1 MRRLAFIF
9 LLPLAMNAGAADK
22 DPAKEQA
29 RRMQQAQYKLQ
40 QEKAQLAQEKAALE
54 TQLKEA
60 GEKASAAEEKV
71 AGAAKRSAGLARE
84 VESLRGERE
93 KLTAELAET
102 RQKLEERQK
111 ELGISKSNEKSL
123 AGQLELRGKQLA
135 QCEQKNAM
143 LYQHSLEM
151 GQRLADRSF
160 IDFLAVLE
168 PFTGIKRVEM
178 ENVLEEYREKLDA
191 QRLEPVQGG
200 EKKPGGSASQ

>member
-1 MRRLAFIF
+1 MRHLAIIF
-9 LLPLAMNAGAADK
+9 LMSCVMNAAAADK

-29 RRMQQAQYKLQ
+29 RRQQQAQYKLQ

-84 VESLRGERE
+84 VESLRSERE
-93 KLTAELAET
+93 KLTSELAET

-111 ELGISKSNEKSL
+111 ELSASKGNEKSL
-123 AGQLELRGKQLA
+123 GGQLELRGKQLA

-143 LYQHSLEM
+143 LYQHGLEM

-191 QRLEPVQGG
+191 QRLEPVQG
-200 EKKPGGSASQ
+200 EKNLGGSARQ